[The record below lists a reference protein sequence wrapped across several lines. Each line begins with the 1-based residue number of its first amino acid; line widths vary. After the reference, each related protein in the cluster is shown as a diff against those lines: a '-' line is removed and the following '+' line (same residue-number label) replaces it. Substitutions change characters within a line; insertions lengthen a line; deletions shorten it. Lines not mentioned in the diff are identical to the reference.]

1 MLQKSKKGQKT
12 LSVLIFHEFAL
23 TLSDGL
29 YNNKTN
35 LFVKEV
41 VLKLL

>member
-1 MLQKSKKGQKT
+1 MLQRANKDKNFSI
-12 LSVLIFHEFAL
+12 LIFQEFAL

-29 YNNKTN
+29 CNNKTN

>member
-1 MLQKSKKGQKT
+1 MLQRAKKDKK
-12 LSVLIFHEFAL
+12 LSILVFQEFAL

-29 YNNKTN
+29 YNNKSN